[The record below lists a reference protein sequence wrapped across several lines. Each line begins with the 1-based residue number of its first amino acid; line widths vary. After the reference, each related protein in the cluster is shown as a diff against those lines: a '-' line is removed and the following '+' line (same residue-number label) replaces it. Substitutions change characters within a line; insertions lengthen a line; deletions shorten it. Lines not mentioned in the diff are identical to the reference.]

1 MNRLATLGLA
11 MLAGG
16 AIGAA
21 AVNGLSAQGKPPGA
35 YAVVDISEITDPEGF
50 KALGQRTNEAA
61 AANFKNLGGRYIV
74 RTDKITALDGTA
86 PKRFVVIAFDSA
98 EKAQA
103 WNNSPA
109 QKEVNATRMKT
120 TKVTCV
126 HRRGYAAIAVSRND
140 IETGEEAALCAASL
154 IN

>member
-61 AANFKNLGGRYIV
+61 AANFKDLGGRYIV
-74 RTDKITALDGTA
+74 RTDKITALDGAA

-109 QKEVNATRMKT
+109 QKDVNAIRTKT
-120 TKVTCV
+120 TK
-126 HRRGYAAIAVSRND
+126 SRVF
-140 IETGEEAALCAASL
+140 IVEGMPQ
-154 IN
+154 

>member
-1 MNRLATLGLA
+1 MDLWVQFCSLSGRKAVKTQYTVALAL
-11 MLAGG
+11 LAGVG
-16 AIGAA
+16 LGGAA
-21 AVNGLSAQGKPPGA
+21 IQGLHAQAKPPV

-50 KALGQRTNEAA
+50 KALGQRSNEAA
-61 AANFKNLGGRYIV
+61 TAVFKELGGRYIA

-109 QKEVNATRMKT
+109 QKEVNAIRVKT
-120 TKVTCV
+120 TK
-126 HRRGYAAIAVSRND
+126 SRVF
-140 IETGEEAALCAASL
+140 IVEGM
-154 IN
+154 